1 METVTFNELKRIGRR
16 YGGDKRDKFES
27 LSSYQR
33 QRELVSRSQLRVTV
47 SFTKQ
52 TSQLMQNNFHS
63 NNVKS
68 NLKFT

>member
-1 METVTFNELKRIGRR
+1 MCTSRFTMETVTFNELKRIGRR

-33 QRELVSRSQLRVTV
+33 QRELVSRSQLPVTV

-52 TSQLMQNNFHS
+52 NQSVDAKQFS
-63 NNVKS
+63 
-68 NLKFT
+68 F